1 MDVMYSII
9 QHEQEHDHR
18 LGLRRA
24 CSALAV
30 SRSGYCK
37 WLKREQGQTPDT
49 TVKMKVRDEMQKIA
63 VEFSRYGYRR
73 MAKELQ
79 RRGFQ
84 VNHKRVLR
92 LMRED
97 NLLCAKRLFRPVTTD
112 SNHSLRVYPN
122 LAKDLEVT
130 GLNQLWVADITYIR
144 LVSEF
149 VYLAVIIDVSSRK
162 CVGWDLDRNIDTQ
175 LTLNALNMALVN
187 RKDMGLSGLVHHS
200 DQGVQYAANDYVDRL
215 KEYRIKISMSRKGN
229 PYDNAFAESF
239 IKTLK
244 YEEVYLSEYET
255 FEEAHANIKRF
266 IEEVYNEK
274 RLHSSIGYL
283 PPDEFEMGLILNRA
297 ITKVS

>member
-1 MDVMYSII
+1 MYVLIQRHNNPFSIN
-9 QHEQEHDHR
+9 
-18 LGLRRA
+18 RA
-24 CSALAV
+24 CSCLGV
-30 SRSGYCK
+30 SRSGYSD
-37 WLKREQGQTPDT
+37 WLRRQQSCTKDPSE
-49 TVKMKVRDEMQKIA
+49 MKLKDEMQKIA

-73 MAKELQ
+73 MTKELQ

-97 NLLCAKRLFRPVTTD
+97 NLLCAKRLFRPQTTD
-112 SNHSLRVYPN
+112 SEHSLRVYPN

-144 LVSEF
+144 LIGEF
-149 VYLAVIIDVSSRK
+149 VYLAVIIDVSSRR
-162 CVGWDLDRNIDTQ
+162 CIGWDLDRTIDTQ
-175 LTLNALNMALVN
+175 LTLNALDMALTN
-187 RKDMGLSGLVHHS
+187 RQDMGLSGLIHHS
-200 DQGVQYAANDYVDRL
+200 DQGAQYAANDYVDRL
-215 KEYRIKISMSRKGN
+215 KEYRVRISMGRKGN

-244 YEEVYLSEYET
+244 YEEVYLREYESYD
-255 FEEAHANIKRF
+255 EAKRNIREF

-283 PPDEFEMGLILNRA
+283 TPNEFEMEENLKRTT
-297 ITKVS
+297 TKVS

>member
-1 MDVMYSII
+1 MYTLI
-9 QHEQEHDHR
+9 QEHNNPP
-18 LGLRRA
+18 LSINRA
-24 CSALAV
+24 CSCLDV
-30 SRSGYCK
+30 SRSGYNG
-37 WLKREQGQTPDT
+37 WLRRQHSHVSDLFE
-49 TVKMKVRDEMQKIA
+49 MKLKDEMQKIA
-63 VEFSRYGYRR
+63 VEFPRYGYRR
-73 MAKELQ
+73 MTKELQ

-84 VNHKRVLR
+84 ANHKRVLR

-144 LVSEF
+144 LIGEF
-149 VYLAVIIDVSSRK
+149 VYLAVVIDVFSRR
-162 CVGWDLDRNIDTQ
+162 CIGWDLDRNIDTQ
-175 LTLNALNMALVN
+175 LALNAL
-187 RKDMGLSGLVHHS
+187 DMSFSKRRDIDLSGLVHHS

-215 KEYRIKISMSRKGN
+215 KEYRIRISMSRKGN

-244 YEEVYLSEYET
+244 YEEVYLREYESYD
-255 FEEAHANIKRF
+255 EAKRNIREF

-274 RLHSSIGYL
+274 RLHSSIGYST
-283 PPDEFEMGLILNRA
+283 PNEFEMEVNLKRTT
-297 ITKVS
+297 TKVS